1 MENLHVIPVAD
12 KTSGNFLPLPD
23 VLVYSAVIVESSRAR
38 QAFTNAENDLK
49 KLQNEKKDTEES
61 ITKIFNDQGFGA
73 QGEWKKLDG
82 TCLEYDTGEY
92 IYEAC
97 LFKEVRQKPK
107 NGGST
112 FSLG

>member
-1 MENLHVIPVAD
+1 MIFLFYLLLH
-12 KTSGNFLPLPD
+12 
-23 VLVYSAVIVESSRAR
+23 LVHLGASVESSRAR
-38 QAFTNAENDLK
+38 QTFTNAENDLK

-61 ITKIFNDQGFGA
+61 LAQIFNVQGFGA
-73 QGEWKKLDG
+73 EGEWKKLDG

-97 LFKEVRQKPK
+97 LFNEVRQKPK

-112 FSLG
+112 YSLG